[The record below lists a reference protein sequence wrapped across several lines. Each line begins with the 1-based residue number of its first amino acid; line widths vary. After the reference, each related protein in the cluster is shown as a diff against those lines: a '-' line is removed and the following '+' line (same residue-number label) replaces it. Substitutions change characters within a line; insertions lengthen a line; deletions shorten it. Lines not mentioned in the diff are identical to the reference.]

1 VSPRAADTSPGLAG
15 PSRAL
20 RGAIGAVAGACAL
33 LAAACTV
40 SGPLPPGEKSLVP
53 EDAPVFDHSLMNLGP
68 EDLDLE
74 HFWHERP
81 ERPQEHV
88 VLHSRTFADV
98 AESVREGVVNIYT
111 RRVEKRELRLGVHPN
126 DLLPIRIPIASAIL
140 DVIPFEVPVPFQ
152 AQGLSLGSGFVLNE
166 GGFILTN
173 AHVVQNAT
181 DIRVVFSR
189 SRREYPA
196 RIIGSDRLTD
206 IALLRMEG
214 APPSKPLPLGRSR
227 DLAVGEIVMALGNP
241 LGLSHTVTQGLVSAT
256 ERVVPGE
263 HAPLV
268 DFIQTDSAINP
279 GSSGGPLI
287 NLHGEVVGI
296 NTAIVSSAQLIG
308 FAVPI
313 DTVKSVLPL
322 LILGEDRRGWLGI
335 SIAHED
341 GAARTRLIEES
352 LVPGVVVETVEAGS
366 PAAAAGFEP
375 GDRIV
380 GLNGSPVLDVLS
392 LQRQM
397 VGMLSGEKVQ
407 FIVRRAD
414 GIYSVDAT
422 LAQRPADD

>member
-1 VSPRAADTSPGLAG
+1 MV
-15 PSRAL
+15 
-20 RGAIGAVAGACAL
+20 IAV
-33 LAAACTV
+33 
-40 SGPLPPGEKSLVP
+40 
-53 EDAPVFDHSLMNLGP
+53 
-68 EDLDLE
+68 
-74 HFWHERP
+74 
-81 ERPQEHV
+81 
-88 VLHSRTFADV
+88 
-98 AESVREGVVNIYT
+98 
-111 RRVEKRELRLGVHPN
+111 
-126 DLLPIRIPIASAIL
+126 
-140 DVIPFEVPVPFQ
+140 
-152 AQGLSLGSGFVLNE
+152 
-166 GGFILTN
+166 
-173 AHVVQNAT
+173 
-181 DIRVVFSR
+181 
-189 SRREYPA
+189 
-196 RIIGSDRLTD
+196 
-206 IALLRMEG
+206 
-214 APPSKPLPLGRSR
+214 
-227 DLAVGEIVMALGNP
+227 GNP
-241 LGLSHTVTQGLVSAT
+241 LGLSHSVTQGLVSAID
-256 ERVVPGE
+256 RVVPGDA
-263 HAPLV
+263 APAM

-352 LVPGVVVETVEAGS
+352 LVPGVVVETVEVGS

>member
-1 VSPRAADTSPGLAG
+1 
-15 PSRAL
+15 
-20 RGAIGAVAGACAL
+20 
-33 LAAACTV
+33 V
-40 SGPLPPGEKSLVP
+40 SGPLPPGDDSLVP
-53 EDAPVFDHSLMNLGP
+53 EDAPVFDRSLKDLP
-68 EDLDLE
+68 PDELDLE
-74 HFWHERP
+74 NFWHERP
-81 ERPQEHV
+81 PHPREHV
-88 VLHSRTFADV
+88 VLHSRTFADI
-98 AESVREGVVNIYT
+98 AESVRDGVVNIYT

-152 AQGLSLGSGFVLNE
+152 AEGLSLGSGFVINE
-166 GGFILTN
+166 GGFVLTN

-181 DIRVVFSR
+181 DVRVVFSG

-196 RIIGSDRLTD
+196 RIVGRDRLTD
-206 IALLRMEG
+206 TALLRMEG
-214 APPSKPLPLGRSR
+214 APPSRPLALGHSS
-227 DLAVGEIVMALGNP
+227 DLAVGEMVMALGNP

-263 HAPLV
+263 NAPLI

-287 NLHGEVVGI
+287 NLYGEVVGI
-296 NTAIVSSAQLIG
+296 NTAIVSAAQLIG

-313 DTVKSVLPL
+313 DTVKNVLPL
-322 LILGEDRRGWLGI
+322 LIVGEDQRGWLGI

-352 LVPGVVVETVEAGS
+352 LVPGVVVDTVELGS
-366 PAAAAGFEP
+366 PAEAAGLRP

-397 VGMLSGEKVQ
+397 VGMLAGETVQ
-407 FIVRRAD
+407 FIVRRDD

-422 LAQRPADD
+422 LAPRPAAQ

>member
-1 VSPRAADTSPGLAG
+1 M
-15 PSRAL
+15 
-20 RGAIGAVAGACAL
+20 
-33 LAAACTV
+33 
-40 SGPLPPGEKSLVP
+40 SGPLPTGDDSLVP
-53 EDAPVFDHSLMNLGP
+53 DDAPVYDRSLERLGL

-81 ERPQEHV
+81 PHPREHIV
-88 VLHSRTFADV
+88 IHSRTFADV

-111 RRVEKRELRLGVHPN
+111 RRVEKRELRLGIHPN
-126 DLLPIRIPIASAIL
+126 DLLPIRIPIASALL
-140 DVIPFEVPVPFQ
+140 DVIPFQVPVPFQ
-152 AQGLSLGSGFVLNE
+152 AEGLSLGSGFVLNE

-181 DIRVVFSR
+181 DIRIVFSG

-196 RIIGSDRLTD
+196 RIIGVDHLTD
-206 IALLRMEG
+206 TALLRLEG
-214 APPSKPLPLGRSR
+214 APATKPLPLGRSS
-227 DLAVGEIVMALGNP
+227 DLSVGEMVMALGNP

-263 HAPLV
+263 GAPLV

-287 NLHGEVVGI
+287 NLYGEVVGI

-313 DTVKSVLPL
+313 DTVKSVIPL
-322 LILGEDRRGWLGI
+322 LIVGEDRRGWLGI

-341 GAARTRLIEES
+341 GAMRTRLIEES
-352 LVPGVVVETVEAGS
+352 LVPGVVVDTVETGS
-366 PAAAAGFEP
+366 PAAAAGIEP

-380 GLNGSPVLDVLS
+380 GLNGSPVPDVLS
-392 LQRQM
+392 LQRLM
-397 VGMLSGEKVQ
+397 VGMLVGEKVQ
-407 FIVRRAD
+407 FIVRRPG
-414 GIYSVDAT
+414 GIYSIDAT
-422 LAQRPADD
+422 LGPHPAAR

>member
-1 VSPRAADTSPGLAG
+1 MSRRRGAG
-15 PSRAL
+15 PARAI
-20 RGAIGAVAGACAL
+20 AACAL
-33 LAAACTV
+33 AVAACTV
-40 SGPLPPGEKSLVP
+40 SGPLPTGDDSLVP
-53 EDAPVFDHSLMNLGP
+53 DDAPVYDRSLERLGL

-81 ERPQEHV
+81 PHPREHIV
-88 VLHSRTFADV
+88 IHSRTFADV

-111 RRVEKRELRLGVHPN
+111 RRVEKRELRLGIHPN
-126 DLLPIRIPIASAIL
+126 DLLPIRIPIASALL
-140 DVIPFEVPVPFQ
+140 DVIPFQVPVPFQ
-152 AQGLSLGSGFVLNE
+152 AEGLSLGSGFVLNE

-181 DIRVVFSR
+181 DIRIVFSG

-196 RIIGSDRLTD
+196 RIIGVDHLTD
-206 IALLRMEG
+206 TALLRLEG
-214 APPSKPLPLGRSR
+214 APATKPLPLGRSS
-227 DLAVGEIVMALGNP
+227 DLSVGEMVMALGNP

-263 HAPLV
+263 GAPLV

-287 NLHGEVVGI
+287 NLYGEVVGI

-313 DTVKSVLPL
+313 DTVKSVIPL
-322 LILGEDRRGWLGI
+322 LIVGEDRRGWLGI

-341 GAARTRLIEES
+341 GAMRTRLIEES
-352 LVPGVVVETVEAGS
+352 LVPGVVVDTVETGS
-366 PAAAAGFEP
+366 PAAAAGIEP

-380 GLNGSPVLDVLS
+380 GLNGSPVPDVLS
-392 LQRQM
+392 LQRLM
-397 VGMLSGEKVQ
+397 VGMLVGEKVQ
-407 FIVRRAD
+407 FIVRRPG
-414 GIYSVDAT
+414 GIYSIDAT
-422 LAQRPADD
+422 LGPHPAAR